1 MIARPELIAEVAP
14 NAADVFKKDLRVGFM
29 SLLIKISSMLIIRKG
44 IMELCTSNYHTKWH
58 GDYIAKAGT
67 YCVFQLLL
75 PNDQC
80 TWTNVLCCLLMFTQ
94 GNLSTFIL

>member
-1 MIARPELIAEVAP
+1 LPELIADVAP

-29 SLLIKISSMLIIRKG
+29 SLLIKISSMLMSRKG
-44 IMELCTSNYHTKWH
+44 SLELGTSNYHTKWH

-67 YCVFQLLL
+67 YCVFHLLL

-80 TWTNVLCCLLMFTQ
+80 TWTKVL
-94 GNLSTFIL
+94 